1 MQSRRTTGGGLA
13 RAESFNTDVGMVYSN
28 RNDGEEDG
36 VRRNFADEIEE
47 EDEEEAMGA
56 TASSFRIAVQQAE
69 VLETERGIK
78 VQEKEFLKKV
88 QGELIKEYSMNQRQG
103 ASAG

>member
-13 RAESFNTDVGMVYSN
+13 RAESFNTDAGMVYSN
-28 RNDGEEDG
+28 RNDGEDDG

-56 TASSFRIAVQQAE
+56 TASSFRIAV
-69 VLETERGIK
+69 
-78 VQEKEFLKKV
+78 
-88 QGELIKEYSMNQRQG
+88 
-103 ASAG
+103 